1 MRLSRQALA
10 AGHLPT
16 PMPHARPLRKGFTEQ
31 ELSYAPASDDCDA
44 CTFFAGKLG
53 RFSQC
58 GQFSQFDKSNDQ
70 QLRFAHLQT
79 KSHLLLNALARKR
92 TGKAPPATKHKKIVF
107 AAKKPKPSRP
117 RPRWAAGL
125 LGCWAAGLLAAYSSL
140 AASYYLC
147 YLSSAWF
154 RHPCICASGM
164 CKKLHIPIFVTEFS
178 SCSNT
183 LNH

>member
-117 RPRWAAGL
+117 RPRWTAGL
-125 LGCWAAGLLAAYSSL
+125 LGCWAAGSLFQSSRQLLPLLFKQRMVSASVYLRIGHVQKIAYSHI
-140 AASYYLC
+140 C
-147 YLSSAWF
+147 Y
-154 RHPCICASGM
+154 G
-164 CKKLHIPIFVTEFS
+164 IFF
-178 SCSNT
+178 
-183 LNH
+183 LF